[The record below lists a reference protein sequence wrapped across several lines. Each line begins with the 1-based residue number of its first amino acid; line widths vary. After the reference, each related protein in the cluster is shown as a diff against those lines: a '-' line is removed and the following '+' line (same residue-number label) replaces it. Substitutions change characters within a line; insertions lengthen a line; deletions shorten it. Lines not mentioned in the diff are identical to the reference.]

1 MNAKRLVVAAILAAC
16 AVSAAAADGEPGTV
30 KVAWFDKV
38 ISPEVGVEICGYD
51 AHQVSVQK
59 QSDLHAV
66 GCAVDDGE
74 RRTLIVSCD
83 LLGLD
88 GEYLARMRARLAKIL
103 GAGPDAVMIS
113 CTHTHGGPETYWQ
126 PPWQDRTTLNEPY
139 LAKLGDT
146 LAAALEE
153 SMRNWRECRVSY
165 YSMTLDENRNRR
177 YVTGDNRA
185 SFTPHRKEME
195 RLAAADRFA
204 DKELGVLMFVD
215 TASSSDAPAYLIGN
229 YAAHP
234 LASHAPG
241 LGGLRISADYPGHFR
256 DYVESETGCKA
267 MFVSGACGDLVP
279 KGDEMGSDAARQVGV
294 SLAKGAFAAIIDANR
309 NPERFFFKSPKTGA
323 ESKTFRSRLRGKFR
337 RKLYGPNK
345 DADEI
350 EMEAQV
356 IAVGD
361 VCFVGVPGELTCE
374 LGQEIKWHSPFR
386 RAWIGYM
393 ATGCWEYQSEPNALV
408 AGGYEPAW
416 QLFTAR
422 FGLQL
427 VSAAEDA
434 MFALRERL
442 YPGDS
447 APDDPYPDN
456 LFHRR
461 VNIPDGKKPG
471 AY

>member
-1 MNAKRLVVAAILAAC
+1 MKKPVAATLFAA
-16 AVSAAAADGEPGTV
+16 AAAAAFAADGELGTV

-38 ISPEVGVEICGYD
+38 ISPDVGIEICGYEP
-51 AHQVSVQK
+51 HRVSVAK

-74 RRTLIVSCD
+74 RRTLLISCD
-83 LLGLD
+83 LLGLE
-88 GEYLARMRARLAKIL
+88 GEYLSKMRARLAKIL
-103 GAGPDAVMIS
+103 GVGTEAVMIS
-113 CTHTHGGPETYWQ
+113 CTHTHGGPETYWM
-126 PPWQDRTTLNEPY
+126 PPWEDRSTLQEGY
-139 LAKLGDT
+139 LEKLSDT
-146 LAAALEE
+146 LAAATE
-153 SMRNWRECRVSY
+153 SLSDWRTCNVAY
-165 YSMTLDENRNRR
+165 YSLSVDENRNRR
-177 YVTGDNRA
+177 YVTADNRA

-204 DKELGVLMFVD
+204 DKELGVLMFWDV
-215 TASSSDAPAYLIGN
+215 ASDADAPAFLIGN

-241 LGGLRISADYPGHFR
+241 LGGLRISADYPGCFR
-256 DYVESETGCKA
+256 DYVESETGCRA
-267 MFVSGACGDLVP
+267 MFVSGAAGDLVP
-279 KGDEMGSDAARQVGV
+279 KGDEMGSDAARQTGV
-294 SLAKGAFAAIIDANR
+294 SLAKGALAAIIDARR
-309 NPERFFFKSPKTGA
+309 NTERFFFKSPKTGA
-323 ESKTFRSRLRGKFR
+323 ESRMFRSRLRGKFR
-337 RKLYGPNK
+337 RKLYGQNK
-345 DADEI
+345 DADEL
-350 EMEAQV
+350 ELEAQV
-356 IAVGD
+356 IAIGD

-393 ATGCWEYQSEPNALV
+393 ATGCWEYQSEPNAIV

-427 VSAAEDA
+427 VTAAENA

-442 YPGDS
+442 YPEDS
-447 APDDPYPDN
+447 APGDPYPDN